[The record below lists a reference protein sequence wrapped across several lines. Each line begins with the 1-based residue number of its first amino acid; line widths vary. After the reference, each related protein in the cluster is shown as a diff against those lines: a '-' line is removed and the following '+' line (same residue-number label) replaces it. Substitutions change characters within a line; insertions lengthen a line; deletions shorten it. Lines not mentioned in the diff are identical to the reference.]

1 MRLPRIV
8 LRVDSVSPAFDNHSK
23 CELKLDMI
31 LNMYG
36 TELVSRLRQV
46 IPSDV
51 AADFE
56 PGVSYE
62 AHFVRR
68 VPPSKPEEDKP

>member
-36 TELVSRLRQV
+36 TELVSRLRQI
-46 IPSDV
+46 IPSEV

-56 PGVSYE
+56 PGVCYE
-62 AHFVRR
+62 AHFIRR
-68 VPPSKPEEDKP
+68 VPAPIPDKESP